1 MQTARTRFVD
11 NNNNKKNDV
20 NVQHRS
26 KSLVDKIKMFGEVS
40 GEQKAS
46 RTCSTVRTP
55 EQDWTRVHRVAV
67 EPTNH
72 CAMNSDWIQG
82 VNLTVI

>member
-55 EQDWTRVHRVAV
+55 EQD
-67 EPTNH
+67 
-72 CAMNSDWIQG
+72 
-82 VNLTVI
+82 